1 MTAQIASWETLNAYV
16 DGELTAGVAA
26 EVARAL
32 ARDSALAS
40 QVASL
45 TRLKA
50 ATQELAQDFGRAGG
64 EAGAITLPALPN
76 RRWRRPALAASLGL
90 VLAIGLAAALVPY
103 LGESPP
109 SWVTQARTA
118 HEAWATPQDPVPLE
132 VDGVVLVALGQAGAG
147 SYLEAYLPDLKS
159 ARLTLTHLESV
170 ALAHGRAALH
180 AGYRGTRGCKITLLV
195 VPGLVAPGG
204 EALPRELTRH
214 DDGALHAFAWR
225 AGPLGYIMLAE
236 GMDEARLELIAET
249 VHSATLK
256 NLPLDAETRTAL
268 RESRERSQPCLA

>member
-1 MTAQIASWETLNAYV
+1 MTQAPPSWETLNAYV
-16 DGELTAGVAA
+16 DGELPASTAA

-40 QVASL
+40 QVATL
-45 TRLKA
+45 TKLKA
-50 ATQELAQDFGRAGG
+50 ATQAVARQLSGSGKN
-64 EAGAITLPALPN
+64 TPPAPPN
-76 RRWRRPALAASLGL
+76 WRWRPAALAASLGL
-90 VLAIGLAAALVPY
+90 VLAIGLAATLVSN
-103 LGESPP
+103 LGERPP

-118 HEAWATPQDPVPLE
+118 HEAWATPRDPEPLE

-147 SYLEAYLPDLKS
+147 NYLKAYLPDLKS

-170 ALAHGRAALH
+170 ALADGGTALH

-214 DDGALHAFAWR
+214 DGGALRAFAWR
-225 AGPLGYIMLAE
+225 AGPLGYILLAE

-249 VHSATLK
+249 VHRATLK
-256 NLPLDAETRTAL
+256 AFPLDTETRTAL

>member
-1 MTAQIASWETLNAYV
+1 MTAQAASWETLNAYV
-16 DGELTAGVAA
+16 DGELPAGAAA

-32 ARDSALAS
+32 ARDSALAR

-50 ATQELAQDFGRAGG
+50 ATQEVVQDLGGAG
-64 EAGAITLPALPN
+64 EIALPAPPN
-76 RRWRRPALAASLGL
+76 RRWRPAALAASLGL
-90 VLAIGLAAALVPY
+90 VLAIGLAAALVPN
-103 LGESPP
+103 LGERPP
-109 SWVTQARTA
+109 FWVTQARAA
-118 HEAWATPQDPVPLE
+118 HEAWATLQDPVPLE

-147 SYLEAYLPDLKS
+147 SYLKAYLPDLKS
-159 ARLTLTHLESV
+159 ARLTLTYLESV
-170 ALAHGRAALH
+170 ALADGGAALH

-195 VPGLVAPGG
+195 LPGG

-214 DDGALHAFAWR
+214 DDAALRAFAWR
-225 AGPLGYIMLAE
+225 AGPLGYILLAE
-236 GMDEARLELIAET
+236 GMDEARLKLIAET

-256 NLPLDAETRTAL
+256 NSPVDAETRTAL